1 MSNQTDQPIKFWKG
15 TNFWVAAVLAIGG
28 IFVGFPA
35 DEARIFVEML
45 VGTVAGAFLIR
56 EKVKGLHPDWIAW
69 IKSPNT
75 WNYLATAVI
84 AIVPAIPAELFQRL
98 RELLDAALIGNWQGI
113 ASAVFSLATIIYYIF
128 KKK

>member
-1 MSNQTDQPIKFWKG
+1 MSNKSENPTKFWQG

-35 DEARIFVEML
+35 DNARLFVEML
-45 VGTVAGAFLIR
+45 VGTVASAFLIR
-56 EKVKGLHPDWIAW
+56 EKVKGLHPDWLAW

-75 WNYLATAVI
+75 WNYLATAII

-113 ASAVFSLATIIYYIF
+113 VSGVFSIATIIYYIV
-128 KKK
+128 KGK